1 MELSYTTI
9 KWFNSL
15 DYTFY
20 KFIRMKIEVSNGE
33 LLDKI
38 SILELKL
45 LKIEDED
52 KLVNI
57 KKEFETLNPLCVEL
71 FEKFGGQLQN
81 HYLELAR
88 INGLLWDIEDWIRD
102 CEREKRFDEEFIQL
116 ARSVYVTNDQRSE
129 VKKLIN
135 ITTGSDLVEE
145 KSYKDYK

>member
-1 MELSYTTI
+1 
-9 KWFNSL
+9 
-15 DYTFY
+15 
-20 KFIRMKIEVSNGE
+20 MKIEVSNGE

-38 SILELKL
+38 SILELKM

-52 KLVNI
+52 KLVNV
-57 KKEFETLNPLCVEL
+57 KKEFKTLNPLCVKL

-129 VKKLIN
+129 VKKIIN
-135 ITTGSDLVEE
+135 IITNSGLVEE

>member
-1 MELSYTTI
+1 
-9 KWFNSL
+9 
-15 DYTFY
+15 
-20 KFIRMKIEVSNGE
+20 MKIEVSNGE

-38 SILELKL
+38 SILELKM

-57 KKEFETLNPLCVEL
+57 KKEFETLNPLCVKL

-102 CEREKRFDEEFIQL
+102 CEREKRFDDEFIQL

-135 ITTGSDLVEE
+135 VTTGSDLVEE